1 MSGATGCVQ
10 HPFAFA
16 SPPIRVSCAR
26 FSLEM
31 GPSRNLESRFPR
43 AETTGDRLQRRLHSH
58 CPLIWSLARNI
69 SVGRR
74 RRGREDRPI
83 GKSRAAAVAAVTD
96 AEPFT
101 PQAHFFS
108 AAVGQAVRQAGSL
121 GHMKPTPSLPPA
133 SLARLT
139 PELTVTHLGW
149 MARQS
154 QSVSLSGKVIPIK
167 IAIFSL
173 S

>member
-16 SPPIRVSCAR
+16 SPPIRVSCASS
-26 FSLEM
+26 SLEM

-121 GHMKPTPSLPPA
+121 GHMKPTPSLPR
-133 SLARLT
+133 SLDPRINCNSFGLDGQA
-139 PELTVTHLGW
+139 ESV
-149 MARQS
+149 S
-154 QSVSLSGKVIPIK
+154 QSLRESDSDQDCDI
-167 IAIFSL
+167 
-173 S
+173 